1 VHQRAVAVE
10 EDEAS
15 ALHANPDRARL
26 PLSCR
31 DGKPRRRST
40 LVAKRALARDAV
52 RREDSRMPKVRAV
65 TVYAGSAT
73 RAPARFLELARALGR
88 ALAERGWV
96 VVYGGARIGLMGA
109 LADAALA
116 AGGRVEGVILDT
128 FARVA
133 HASLH
138 DLVSVGDMRAR
149 KAGLAHRG
157 DAYVVLP
164 GGLGTLEEL
173 AEILVERQLALHHKP
188 LVLVNLDGFWNP
200 LLALIDA
207 QIAAGLVKEK
217 YRTLLSV
224 VDDAASAVDVILR
237 HARGADAAP

>member
-1 VHQRAVAVE
+1 M
-10 EDEAS
+10 
-15 ALHANPDRARL
+15 ANV
-26 PLSCR
+26 
-31 DGKPRRRST
+31 RS
-40 LVAKRALARDAV
+40 
-52 RREDSRMPKVRAV
+52 V

-73 RAPARFLELARALGR
+73 KAPEAFLALARALGR

-138 DLVSVGDMRAR
+138 DLVTVGDMRSR

-164 GGLGTLEEL
+164 GGFGTLEEL
-173 AEILVERQLALHHKP
+173 SEILVERQLALHHKP
-188 LVLVNLDGFWNP
+188 LVLVNYAGFWDP

-217 YRTLLSV
+217 YRTLLTV
-224 VDDAASAVDVILR
+224 VDDAAGAVDAIAR
-237 HARGADAAP
+237 HARAPEPAREADLDKIGG

>member
-1 VHQRAVAVE
+1 MPIV
-10 EDEAS
+10 
-15 ALHANPDRARL
+15 
-26 PLSCR
+26 
-31 DGKPRRRST
+31 RS
-40 LVAKRALARDAV
+40 
-52 RREDSRMPKVRAV
+52 V

-73 RAPARFLELARALGR
+73 RASQGHLELARDLGR
-88 ALAERGWV
+88 ELARRGWV

-138 DLVSVGDMRAR
+138 DLVTVADMRSR

-164 GGLGTLEEL
+164 GGFGTLEEL
-173 AEILVERQLALHHKP
+173 SEILVERQLALHHKP
-188 LVLVNLDGFWNP
+188 LLLVNHEGFWDP
-200 LLALIDA
+200 LLALVDG
-207 QIAAGLVKEK
+207 QIRSGLVKEK
-217 YRTLLSV
+217 YRALLTV
-224 VDDAASAVDVILR
+224 VPDAIGAVDAIARYASGPAALDDAADVDKL
-237 HARGADAAP
+237 G